1 MDEANEPGPN
11 VLEPVRLAMAT
22 ATVES
27 YTEKELSALLR
38 CGERWLRYQRQRGL
52 PPPFFKP
59 AGSDLIRYRRAAIA
73 QWQADEEARSMAEAR
88 AAWEAKNGPTHKP
101 APKRVGGKGGIS
113 DLGDSEG
120 HGLDEPEVRRG
131 RARKTATFAQFLSGP
146 LEPADDLWLIA
157 LRGPTQ
163 QPQDYLGGLAK
174 GRGLDEGDSLEWLT
188 RAGYYTADAQH
199 HRASGDHPH
208 WEILEDATRPDTWAR
223 TAEGTLAGHLWTVEE
238 PTHKQASPWVGTL
251 SEALREPWSSE
262 AVRQPFAQALLD
274 VLTHTRN
281 ELDELKAEQRQRD
294 LLAALDGNDDQTDGS
309 TQPRRRM

>member
-1 MDEANEPGPN
+1 MEEANEPGPD
-11 VLEPVRLAMAT
+11 VLDSVRHAMAA

-38 CGERWLRYQRQRGL
+38 CGERWLRYQRQRGM

-59 AGSDLIRYRRAAIA
+59 AGSDLIRYRRVAIA

-88 AAWEAKNGPTHKP
+88 EAWEAKNGTNHKP

-113 DLGDSEG
+113 DLGDSED

-131 RARKTATFAQFLSGP
+131 RPRKSTTFSQFLSGSVE
-146 LEPADDLWLIA
+146 LSDDLWLIA
-157 LRGPTQ
+157 LRGPTK

-188 RAGYYTADAQH
+188 RAGYYAADANH
-199 HRASGDHPH
+199 HRASGDRPH
-208 WEILEDATRPDTWAR
+208 WETLEDATRSDTWAQ
-223 TAEGTLAGHLWTVEE
+223 TAEGALAGHLWTVDE

-251 SEALREPWSSE
+251 SEALREPWSNE
-262 AVRQPFAQALLD
+262 ASRQPFAQAMLE
-274 VLTHTRN
+274 VLTHTRH
-281 ELDELKAEQRQRD
+281 ELGALKAEQRQRD
-294 LLAALDGNDDQTDGS
+294 LMAKLDGDDDHTDGAVR
-309 TQPRRRM
+309 TRGRF